1 LRELFFIDESPGD
14 LVVNRA
20 VLQAL
25 LPALTALVAAL
36 VLLRLVVRVSGARF
50 QMTRIRQLHRS
61 EEGAV
66 QSLSFVLT
74 LPLFIMIVM
83 FIVQVSQLM
92 IGIMGVHYAA
102 FAAARAA
109 IVWTPARLVGNSI
122 SSTEEIENELQ
133 PPLQADVPI
142 NLTFT
147 GSGTEFQGSQASASY
162 KLEKVLG
169 AAAMATAPVSPSRQM
184 VEQVFC
190 PQCGVQPWAFQQMYQ
205 RVVPSAQSNSKISER
220 LLNKISYAYWNTR
233 VELAFLDKD
242 TLEGPTYNPR
252 ELVLFDGLPQRNDE
266 GEWIREWIPHEVG
279 WQDPI
284 RLTVTH
290 DFALLPGPGRF
301 LAKFIVRADGE
312 PDRVSSRVEIRGG
325 SGDSVP
331 WTRPSYTVPIS
342 ASATLTNEGF
352 KPLLAYEQNIY

>member
-1 LRELFFIDESPGD
+1 MNRE
-14 LVVNRA
+14 

-25 LPALTALVAAL
+25 LPALAAL
-36 VLLRLVVRVSGARF
+36 AVGFILLRVTVRLSGARLDF
-50 QMTRIRQLHRS
+50 RRITRLHRC
-61 EEGAV
+61 EDGAV

-109 IVWTPARLVGNSI
+109 IVWTPARVGYGSMG
-122 SSTEEIENELQ
+122 SAEEIENELQ
-133 PPLQADVPI
+133 PPLRAEAPL

-147 GSGTEFQGSQASASY
+147 GSGTDFGGFSSSH

-169 AAAMATAPVSPSRQM
+169 AAAMAIAPVSPSRQL
-184 VEQVFC
+184 VEQVLC
-190 PQCGVQPWAFQQMYQ
+190 SECGVQPWAFQAMYQ
-205 RVVPSAQSNSKISER
+205 RLVPSSQSNSRVPQR
-220 LLNKISYAYWNTR
+220 LLNKLAYAYWNTQ
-233 VELAFLDKD
+233 VELAFRDKD

-266 GEWIREWIPHEVG
+266 GEWIRDWVPHEVG
-279 WQDPI
+279 WQDPMQ
-284 RLTVTH
+284 LTVTH

-301 LAKFIVRADGE
+301 LARFIVRADGQ
-312 PDRVSSRVEIRGG
+312 PDRVSSRIRIRGG
-325 SGDSVP
+325 ADDTVP
-331 WTRPSYTVPIS
+331 WTRPAYTVPIS

-352 KPLLAYEQNIY
+352 KPLLAYEQNID

>member
-1 LRELFFIDESPGD
+1 MLSL
-14 LVVNRA
+14 NRA
-20 VLQAL
+20 ILQAL
-25 LPALTALVAAL
+25 LPALAAL
-36 VLLRLVVRVSGARF
+36 AAAFILLRLVVGLSRARLEIA
-50 QMTRIRQLHRS
+50 RLGKLHRS

-109 IVWTPARLVGNSI
+109 IVWTPARIVGN
-122 SSTEEIENELQ
+122 TMGEVEEIENELQ
-133 PPLQADVPI
+133 PPLRTEIPI
-142 NLTFT
+142 DLTFT
-147 GSGTEFQGSQASASY
+147 GSGTDFEGAAGYTSY
-162 KLEKVLG
+162 KLEKILG

-184 VEQVFC
+184 VDPISC
-190 PQCGVQPWAFQQMYQ
+190 SQCGVQAWAFQAMYQ
-205 RVVPSAQSNSKISER
+205 QLVPSSQSNSRIPMR
-220 LLNKISYAYWNTR
+220 LLNKLSYAYWNTR
-233 VELAFLDKD
+233 VELAFFDKD
-242 TLEGPTYNPR
+242 TQEGPTYNPR

-266 GEWIREWIPHEVG
+266 GEWIRDWVPHEVG
-279 WQDPI
+279 WQDPL

-301 LAKFIVRADGE
+301 LAKFIVRANGE
-312 PDRVSSRVEIRGG
+312 RDRVSSRVAIRGG
-325 SGDSVP
+325 ADDQVP
-331 WTRPSYTVPIS
+331 WIRPAYTVPIS

-352 KPLLAYEQNIY
+352 KPLLPYEQNID

>member
-1 LRELFFIDESPGD
+1 M
-14 LVVNRA
+14 NRA

-25 LPALTALVAAL
+25 LPALTALAAAFI
-36 VLLRLVVRVSGARF
+36 LLRLVIRVSGARLEF
-50 QMTRIRQLHRS
+50 ARIRKLHRS
-61 EEGAV
+61 QEGAV

-83 FIVQVSQLM
+83 FVVQVSQLM
-92 IGIMGVHYAA
+92 IGIMGVHYAT

-109 IVWTPARLVGNSI
+109 IVWTPARI
-122 SSTEEIENELQ
+122 ADSSMGAAEEIENELQ
-133 PPLQADVPI
+133 PPLNAEVPL

-147 GSGTEFQGSQASASY
+147 GSGTDFDGSQAAISY
-162 KLEKVLG
+162 KLEKILG

-184 VEQVFC
+184 VEQIIC
-190 PQCGVQPWAFQQMYQ
+190 PQCGVEAWAFQMMYQ
-205 RVVPSAQSNSKISER
+205 RLVSSAQTNSKISQR
-220 LLNKISYAYWNTR
+220 LLNKLSYAYWNTR
-233 VELAFLDKD
+233 VELAFFDKD
-242 TLEGPTYNPR
+242 SLEGPTYNPR
-252 ELVLFDGLPQRNDE
+252 RLILFDGLPQRDDE
-266 GEWIREWIPHEVG
+266 GEWIRDWIPHEVG
-279 WQDPI
+279 WQDPM

-325 SGDSVP
+325 AGDRIP
-331 WTRPSYTVPIS
+331 WTRPTYTVPIT

-352 KPLLAYEQNIY
+352 KPLLPYEQNIN

>member
-1 LRELFFIDESPGD
+1 MRRPFVAQESLGD

-25 LPALTALVAAL
+25 LPALAAVAVAF
-36 VLLRLVVRVSGARF
+36 VLLRLVVRVSGARL
-50 QMTRIRQLHRS
+50 QVARIKRLHQS

-109 IVWTPARLVGNSI
+109 IVWTPARVVGG
-122 SSTEEIENELQ
+122 SSAVAEEIENELQ
-133 PPLQADVPI
+133 PPLQADVPL

-147 GSGTEFQGSQASASY
+147 GSGTDFQGSAAYTSY
-162 KLEKVLG
+162 KLEKILG

-184 VEQVFC
+184 VEQVLC
-190 PQCGVQPWAFQQMYQ
+190 PQCGVQPWAFQMMYQ
-205 RVVPSAQSNSKISER
+205 RLVPAAQNNSKIPGR

-233 VELAFLDKD
+233 VELAFFDKD

-252 ELVLFDGLPQRNDE
+252 ELVLFDGLPQRDDE
-266 GEWIREWIPHEVG
+266 GEWVRQWVPHEVG

-325 SGDSVP
+325 LGDSVP
-331 WTRPSYTVPIS
+331 WTRPAYTVPIS

-352 KPLLAYEQNIY
+352 KPVLPYEQNIN

>member
-1 LRELFFIDESPGD
+1 VLS
-14 LVVNRA
+14 VNRA

-25 LPALTALVAAL
+25 LPALAAL
-36 VLLRLVVRVSGARF
+36 AAAFVLLRLVVGVSGARLEIA
-50 QMTRIRQLHRS
+50 RLGKLHRS

-92 IGIMGVHYAA
+92 IGIMGVHYAT

-109 IVWTPARLVGNSI
+109 IVWTPARVVGN
-122 SSTEEIENELQ
+122 TMGEAEEIENELQ
-133 PPLQADVPI
+133 PPLRAERPI
-142 NLTFT
+142 NLTFS
-147 GSGTEFQGSQASASY
+147 GSGTDFEGADSYTSY
-162 KLEKVLG
+162 KLEKILG

-184 VEQVFC
+184 VDQINC
-190 PQCGVQPWAFQQMYQ
+190 SQCGVQAWAFQAMYQ
-205 RVVPSAQSNSKISER
+205 QLVPSTQGSSRIPQR
-220 LLNKISYAYWNTR
+220 LLNKLSYAYWNTR
-233 VELAFLDKD
+233 VELAFFDKD

-252 ELVLFDGLPQRNDE
+252 RIVLFDGLPQRDDE
-266 GEWIREWIPHEVG
+266 GEWIRDWVPHEVG
-279 WQDPI
+279 WQDPL

-301 LAKFIVRADGE
+301 LAQFIVRADGE
-312 PDRVSSRVEIRGG
+312 PDRVSSSVEIRGG
-325 SGDSVP
+325 SGDRVP
-331 WTRPSYTVPIS
+331 WTRPAYTVPIS

-352 KPLLAYEQNIY
+352 KPLLPYEQNIN

>member
-1 LRELFFIDESPGD
+1 M
-14 LVVNRA
+14 NRA

-25 LPALTALVAAL
+25 LPALAALVAAF
-36 VLLRLVVRVSGARF
+36 VLLRLVVRLSGARF
-50 QMTRIRQLHRS
+50 QLARLWKLHRS
-61 EEGAV
+61 EQGAV

-109 IVWTPARLVGNSI
+109 IVWTPARVV
-122 SSTEEIENELQ
+122 SSSMGDAEEIENELQ
-133 PPLQADVPI
+133 PPLQADVPL

-147 GSGTEFQGSQASASY
+147 GWGTDFEGSQASASY
-162 KLEKVLG
+162 KLEKILG

-190 PQCGVQPWAFQQMYQ
+190 PQCGVQPWAFQAMYQ
-205 RVVPSAQSNSKISER
+205 RLVSSAQSNSMIPER

-233 VELAFLDKD
+233 VELAFFDKD

-252 ELVLFDGLPQRNDE
+252 QLILFDGLPQRNDE

-325 SGDSVP
+325 GGDRVP
-331 WTRPSYTVPIS
+331 WTRPAYTVPIS

-352 KPLLAYEQNIY
+352 KPLLAYEQNIN

>member
-1 LRELFFIDESPGD
+1 MH
-14 LVVNRA
+14 RA
-20 VLQAL
+20 VLQSL
-25 LPALTALVAAL
+25 LPALAAL
-36 VLLRLVVRVSGARF
+36 SAAFILLRIVVGVSGARL
-50 QMTRIRQLHRS
+50 QITRLRKLHRS

-92 IGIMGVHYAA
+92 IGIMGVHYAT

-109 IVWTPARLVGNSI
+109 IVWTPARIVGN
-122 SSTEEIENELQ
+122 TLGEVEEIENELQ
-133 PPLQADVPI
+133 PPLRTESPI

-147 GSGTEFQGSQASASY
+147 GSGTDFEGSGGYTSY
-162 KLEKVLG
+162 KLEKILG

-184 VEQVFC
+184 VDPINC
-190 PQCGVQPWAFQQMYQ
+190 SQCGVQVWAFQAMYQ
-205 RVVPSAQSNSKISER
+205 QLVSSTQNSSKISQR
-220 LLNKISYAYWNTR
+220 LLNKLSYAYWNTR
-233 VELAFLDKD
+233 VELAFFDKD
-242 TLEGPTYNPR
+242 TQEGPTYNPR

-266 GEWIREWIPHEVG
+266 GEWIRDWVPHEVG
-279 WQDPI
+279 WQDPL

-301 LAKFIVRADGE
+301 LAKFIVRADGQS
-312 PDRVSSRVEIRGG
+312 DRVSSRVEVRGG
-325 SGDSVP
+325 AGDDVP
-331 WTRPSYTVPIS
+331 WTRPAYTVPIS

-352 KPLLAYEQNIY
+352 KPLLPYEQNID

>member
-1 LRELFFIDESPGD
+1 MVG
-14 LVVNRA
+14 
-20 VLQAL
+20 
-25 LPALTALVAAL
+25 
-36 VLLRLVVRVSGARF
+36 VSGARL
-50 QMTRIRQLHRS
+50 QIARLRRLHRS

-92 IGIMGVHYAA
+92 IGIMGVHYAT

-109 IVWTPARLVGNSI
+109 IVWTPARIVGN
-122 SSTEEIENELQ
+122 TLGEVEEIENELQ
-133 PPLQADVPI
+133 PPLRTESPI

-147 GSGTEFQGSQASASY
+147 GSGTDFEGSGGYTSY
-162 KLEKVLG
+162 KLEKILG

-184 VEQVFC
+184 VDPINC
-190 PQCGVQPWAFQQMYQ
+190 SQCGVQVWAFQAMYQ
-205 RVVPSAQSNSKISER
+205 QLVSSTQNSSKISQR
-220 LLNKISYAYWNTR
+220 LLNKLSYAYWNTR
-233 VELAFLDKD
+233 VELAFFDKD
-242 TLEGPTYNPR
+242 TQEGPTYNPR

-266 GEWIREWIPHEVG
+266 GEWIRDWVPHEVG
-279 WQDPI
+279 WQDPL

-301 LAKFIVRADGE
+301 LAKFIVRADGQS
-312 PDRVSSRVEIRGG
+312 DRVSSRVEVRGG
-325 SGDSVP
+325 AGDDVP
-331 WTRPSYTVPIS
+331 WTRPAYTVPIS

-352 KPLLAYEQNIY
+352 KPLLPYEQNID

>member
-1 LRELFFIDESPGD
+1 M
-14 LVVNRA
+14 NRA

-25 LPALTALVAAL
+25 LPALAALVAAF
-36 VLLRLVVRVSGARF
+36 VLLRLVVQLSGARF
-50 QMTRIRQLHRS
+50 QMARLWKLHRS
-61 EEGAV
+61 EKGAV

-109 IVWTPARLVGNSI
+109 IVWTPARVVG
-122 SSTEEIENELQ
+122 SSMGEAEEIENELQ
-133 PPLQADVPI
+133 PPLRDDTPL

-147 GSGTEFQGSQASASY
+147 GSGTDFEGSQASASY
-162 KLEKVLG
+162 KLEKILG

-190 PQCGVQPWAFQQMYQ
+190 PQCGVQPWAFQAMYQ
-205 RVVPSAQSNSKISER
+205 RLVSSTQGNSKIPER
-220 LLNKISYAYWNTR
+220 LLNKLSYAYWNTR
-233 VELAFLDKD
+233 VELAFFDKD

-252 ELVLFDGLPQRNDE
+252 QLILFDGLPQRNDE

-325 SGDSVP
+325 AGDRVP
-331 WTRPSYTVPIS
+331 WSRPAYTVPIS

-352 KPLLAYEQNIY
+352 KPLLAYEQNIN

>member
-1 LRELFFIDESPGD
+1 MVG
-14 LVVNRA
+14 
-20 VLQAL
+20 
-25 LPALTALVAAL
+25 
-36 VLLRLVVRVSGARF
+36 VSGARL
-50 QMTRIRQLHRS
+50 QITRLRKLHRS

-92 IGIMGVHYAA
+92 IGIIGVHYAT

-109 IVWTPARLVGNSI
+109 IVWTPARIVGN
-122 SSTEEIENELQ
+122 TLGEAEEIENELQ
-133 PPLQADVPI
+133 PPLRTGTPI

-147 GSGTEFQGSQASASY
+147 GSGTDFEGAPGYTSY
-162 KLEKVLG
+162 KLEKILG

-184 VEQVFC
+184 VDPISC
-190 PQCGVQPWAFQQMYQ
+190 SQCGIQAWAFQAMYQ
-205 RVVPSAQSNSKISER
+205 QLVSSTQNRSRISQR
-220 LLNKISYAYWNTR
+220 LLNKLSYAYWNTR

-242 TLEGPTYNPR
+242 TQEGPTYNPR

-266 GEWIREWIPHEVG
+266 GEWIRDWVPHEVG
-279 WQDPI
+279 WQDPL

-301 LAKFIVRADGE
+301 LAKFIVRADGQ
-312 PDRVSSRVEIRGG
+312 PDRVSRRVEIRGAP
-325 SGDSVP
+325 GDSVP
-331 WTRPSYTVPIS
+331 WVRPAYTVPIS

-352 KPLLAYEQNIY
+352 KPLLPYEQNID

>member
-1 LRELFFIDESPGD
+1 M
-14 LVVNRA
+14 NRA
-20 VLQAL
+20 VLQSL
-25 LPALTALVAAL
+25 LPALAAL
-36 VLLRLVVRVSGARF
+36 ATAFVLLRCVVGASGARLEIA
-50 QMTRIRQLHRS
+50 RLRKLHRS
-61 EEGAV
+61 ETGAV

-92 IGIMGVHYAA
+92 IGIMGVHYAT

-109 IVWTPARLVGNSI
+109 IVWTPARVVGN
-122 SSTEEIENELQ
+122 TMGEAEEIENDLQ
-133 PPLQADVPI
+133 PPLRTETPI

-147 GSGTEFQGSQASASY
+147 GSGTDFEGAADYTSY
-162 KLEKVLG
+162 KFEKILG

-184 VEQVFC
+184 VEQINC
-190 PQCGVQPWAFQQMYQ
+190 SQCGVQAWAIQAMYQ
-205 RVVPSAQSNSKISER
+205 QLVSSAQSSSRIPQR
-220 LLNKISYAYWNTR
+220 LLNKLSYAYWNTR
-233 VELAFLDKD
+233 VELAFFDKD

-252 ELVLFDGLPQRNDE
+252 ELVLIDGLPQRNDE
-266 GEWIREWIPHEVG
+266 GEWIRDWNPHEIG
-279 WQDPI
+279 WQDPL

-325 SGDSVP
+325 SGDRVP

-352 KPLLAYEQNIY
+352 KPLLPYEQNID

>member
-1 LRELFFIDESPGD
+1 M
-14 LVVNRA
+14 NRA

-25 LPALTALVAAL
+25 LPALAAL
-36 VLLRLVVRVSGARF
+36 AAGFVLLYLVVRLSGARLDL
-50 QMTRIRQLHRS
+50 RRLRRVHRC

-92 IGIMGVHYAA
+92 IGIMGVHYAT

-109 IVWTPARLVGNSI
+109 IVWTPARIAGGSMNEA
-122 SSTEEIENELQ
+122 EEIENELQ
-133 PPLQADVPI
+133 PPLDEQTPL

-147 GSGTEFQGSQASASY
+147 GSGTDFEGSGAYPSH
-162 KLEKVLG
+162 KLEKILG
-169 AAAMATAPVSPSRQM
+169 AAALAIAPVSPSRPT
-184 VEQVFC
+184 VEPIDC
-190 PQCGVQPWAFQQMYQ
+190 PQCGVQPWAVQAMYQ
-205 RVVPSAQSNSKISER
+205 QLVSSAQGTTKIPQR
-220 LLNKISYAYWNTR
+220 LLNKLSYAYWNTR
-233 VELAFLDKD
+233 VELAFFDKN

-252 ELVLFDGLPQRNDE
+252 QLILFDGLPQRNEE
-266 GEWIREWIPHEVG
+266 GEWVREWVPHEIG
-279 WQDPI
+279 WQDPL

-312 PDRVSSRVEIRGG
+312 PDDVSSRIEIRGG
-325 SGDSVP
+325 GDDDIP
-331 WTRPSYTVPIS
+331 WLRPAYTVPIS

-352 KPLLAYEQNIY
+352 KPLLPYEQNIN

>member
-1 LRELFFIDESPGD
+1 MLSL
-14 LVVNRA
+14 NRA
-20 VLQAL
+20 ILQSL
-25 LPALTALVAAL
+25 LPAFAAL
-36 VLLRLVVRVSGARF
+36 AAAFVLLRIVVGVSGARLEIV
-50 QMTRIRQLHRS
+50 RLRKLHCS

-92 IGIMGVHYAA
+92 IGIMGVHYAT

-109 IVWTPARLVGNSI
+109 IVWTPARVVGNTLGE
-122 SSTEEIENELQ
+122 TEEIENALQ
-133 PPLQADVPI
+133 SPLRTERPI

-147 GSGTEFQGSQASASY
+147 GSQTDFEGTQAYTSY

-169 AAAMATAPVSPSRQM
+169 AATLATAPVSPSRQM
-184 VEQVFC
+184 VDPVNC
-190 PQCGVQPWAFQQMYQ
+190 SQCGVQAWAFQAMYQ
-205 RVVPSAQSNSKISER
+205 QLVPSTRGSSRITQR
-220 LLNKISYAYWNTR
+220 LLNKLSYAYWNTR
-233 VELAFLDKD
+233 VELAFFDKD
-242 TLEGPTYNPR
+242 TQEGPTYNPR

-266 GEWIREWIPHEVG
+266 GEWIRDWVPHEVG
-279 WQDPI
+279 WQDPL

-301 LAKFIVRADGE
+301 LAKYIVRANGE
-312 PDRVSSRVEIRGG
+312 PDRVSSRVEVRGG
-325 SGDSVP
+325 SGDDVP
-331 WTRPSYTVPIS
+331 WTRPAYTVPIS

-352 KPLLAYEQNIY
+352 KPLLPYEQNID

>member
-1 LRELFFIDESPGD
+1 M
-14 LVVNRA
+14 NRA

-25 LPALTALVAAL
+25 LPALAAL
-36 VLLRLVVRVSGARF
+36 AVAFVLLRLVVRLSGARL
-50 QMTRIRQLHRS
+50 QVARIRTLHRS

-92 IGIMGVHYAA
+92 IGIMGVHYAT

-109 IVWTPARLVGNSI
+109 IVWTPARVVGT
-122 SSTEEIENELQ
+122 STGDEIENELQ
-133 PPLQADVPI
+133 PPLQADVPL

-147 GSGTEFQGSQASASY
+147 GSGTDFQGSAAYTSH
-162 KLEKVLG
+162 KLEKILG

-184 VEQVFC
+184 VEQVLC
-190 PQCGVQPWAFQQMYQ
+190 SQCGVQPWAFQAMYQ
-205 RVVPSAQSNSKISER
+205 RLVPAAQTNSRIPGR
-220 LLNKISYAYWNTR
+220 LLNKLSYAYWNTR
-233 VELAFLDKD
+233 VELAFFDKD

-252 ELVLFDGLPQRNDE
+252 ELVLFDGLPQRDDE
-266 GEWIREWIPHEVG
+266 GEWIRDWVPHEVG

-325 SGDSVP
+325 PNDSVP
-331 WTRPSYTVPIS
+331 WTRSAYTVPIS

-352 KPLLAYEQNIY
+352 KPLLPYEQNIH

>member
-1 LRELFFIDESPGD
+1 LH
-14 LVVNRA
+14 RA
-20 VLQAL
+20 VLQSL
-25 LPALTALVAAL
+25 LPALAAL
-36 VLLRLVVRVSGARF
+36 SAAFILLRIVVGVSGARL
-50 QMTRIRQLHRS
+50 QITRLRKLHRS

-92 IGIMGVHYAA
+92 IGIMGVHYAT

-109 IVWTPARLVGNSI
+109 IVWTPARIVGN
-122 SSTEEIENELQ
+122 TLGEVEEIENELH
-133 PPLQADVPI
+133 PPLRTETPI

-147 GSGTEFQGSQASASY
+147 GSGTDFEGAGGYTSY
-162 KLEKVLG
+162 KLEKILG

-184 VEQVFC
+184 VDPINC
-190 PQCGVQPWAFQQMYQ
+190 SQCGVQVWAFQAMYQ
-205 RVVPSAQSNSKISER
+205 QLVSSTQNSSKISQR
-220 LLNKISYAYWNTR
+220 LLNKLSYAYWNTR
-233 VELAFLDKD
+233 VELAFFDKD
-242 TLEGPTYNPR
+242 TQEGPTYNPR

-266 GEWIREWIPHEVG
+266 GEWIRDWVPHEVG
-279 WQDPI
+279 WQDPL

-301 LAKFIVRADGE
+301 LAKFIVRADGQS
-312 PDRVSSRVEIRGG
+312 DRVSSRVEVRGG
-325 SGDSVP
+325 AGDDVP
-331 WTRPSYTVPIS
+331 WTRPAYTVPIS

-352 KPLLAYEQNIY
+352 KPLLPYEQNID

>member
-1 LRELFFIDESPGD
+1 
-14 LVVNRA
+14 VNRA

-25 LPALTALVAAL
+25 LPALAAMAAAF
-36 VLLRLVVRVSGARF
+36 VVLRLVVWVSGARLEF
-50 QMTRIRQLHRS
+50 ARLRKLHRS

-74 LPLFIMIVM
+74 LPLFIIIVM

-92 IGIMGVHYAA
+92 IGIMGVHYAT
-102 FAAARAA
+102 FSAARAA
-109 IVWTPARLVGNSI
+109 IVWTPARVIG
-122 SSTEEIENELQ
+122 SSMGVAEEIENELQ
-133 PPLQADVPI
+133 PPLRTESPL

-147 GSGTEFQGSQASASY
+147 GSGTDFEGSQAYTSY
-162 KLEKVLG
+162 KLEKILG
-169 AAAMATAPVSPSRQM
+169 AAAMATASVSPSRQM
-184 VEQVFC
+184 VEQINC
-190 PQCGVQPWAFQQMYQ
+190 SQCGVQAWAFQMMYQ
-205 RVVPSAQSNSKISER
+205 RLVSSTQSNSRIPQR
-220 LLNKISYAYWNTR
+220 LLNKLSYAYWNTR
-233 VELAFLDKD
+233 VELTFFDKD

-252 ELVLFDGLPQRNDE
+252 ELILFDGLPQRNDE
-266 GEWIREWIPHEVG
+266 GEWIRDWVPHEVG

-325 SGDSVP
+325 GGAGDRVP
-331 WTRPSYTVPIS
+331 WTRPAYTVPIT

-352 KPLLAYEQNIY
+352 KPVLPYEQNIN